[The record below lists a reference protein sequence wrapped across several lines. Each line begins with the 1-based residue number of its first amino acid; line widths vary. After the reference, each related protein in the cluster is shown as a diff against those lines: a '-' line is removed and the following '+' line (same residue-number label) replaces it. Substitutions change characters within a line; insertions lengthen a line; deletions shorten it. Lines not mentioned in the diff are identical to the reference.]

1 MQSDRPPSGN
11 RYRFNA
17 PPGWP
22 TYPPDWVPPPGWQP
36 DPAWPPAPPG
46 WPFWS
51 PVEAPAVKPKRRL
64 GRAVQVIVAVVGF
77 IATVTGLGFALQDHF
92 KTPSL
97 ADWTTKANS
106 VCVKRYGDV
115 LTPLVAVYPPMVAEF
130 AAIQA
135 GTGDRTREQG
145 IATQLAGLAGAFG
158 SMTSE
163 LRDIPQPKG
172 NKDIPDLVKAGEDIS
187 KEFGALSTVMS
198 NLAAGQVTMDN
209 LNAGVQSMQLMS
221 STSMPAWARLSQRLN
236 LDQCQGFGV
245 PAGAASPTASP
256 VPPSPTAAQLTAAEQ
271 SLVGRVKSAVLAGCV
286 PAKASE
292 SGDVVAAVNCRAA
305 QAGPTK
311 LPLVMQFASAD
322 AMNGWMARY
331 AAGIA
336 FGSGGSCADGPYNNQ
351 WTSPAT
357 NNARAGQLV
366 CRPVAA
372 GDFAVAWSFDTA
384 AVVVLAD
391 GAEGPSLYQW
401 WTGNAYLI
409 TSS

>member
-1 MQSDRPPSGN
+1 MQSDRPPSGS

-51 PVEAPAVKPKRRL
+51 PVEAPPAKPQRRL
-64 GRAVQVIVAVVGF
+64 SRAVQVIVAVVGF

-92 KTPSL
+92 KTPGL

-115 LTPLVAVYPPMVAEF
+115 LTPLVTVYPQMVAEL
-130 AAIQA
+130 AAMQA
-135 GTGDRTREQG
+135 GAGDSTRERD

-158 SMTSE
+158 NMTSE

-172 NKDIPDLVKAGEDIS
+172 NKDIPDLVRAGEDIS
-187 KEFGALSTVMS
+187 KEFGTLSTMMS
-198 NLAAGQVTMDN
+198 NSAAGQVTMDN
-209 LNAGVQSMQLMS
+209 LKAGAQSLQLMS
-221 STSMPAWARLSQRLN
+221 ATSMPAWARLSQRLK

-245 PAGAASPTASP
+245 PAGVASPTSAP
-256 VPPSPTAAQLTAAEQ
+256 VAPSPTAAQLTAAEQ
-271 SLVGRVKSAVLAGCV
+271 SLVGRLRSTVLVGCV
-286 PAKASE
+286 PSTANE
-292 SGDVVAAVNCRAA
+292 TGQVVAAVNCRTALP
-305 QAGPTK
+305 GPTK
-311 LPLVMQFASAD
+311 QPLVMQFSSLD
-322 AMNGWMARY
+322 ATNAWMARY
-331 AAGIA
+331 AGGIA
-336 FGSGGSCADGPYNNQ
+336 FGSVGSCANGPYNNQ

-357 NNARAGQLV
+357 GNARVGQLV
-366 CRPVAA
+366 CNPAST
-372 GDFAVAWSFDTA
+372 GGFQLAWSFDTA
-384 AVVVLAD
+384 SVVVLAD
-391 GAEGPSLYQW
+391 GTDGPSLYQW

>member
-1 MQSDRPPSGN
+1 MQSDRPPSGH

-51 PVEAPAVKPKRRL
+51 PVEAPPAKPKRRL
-64 GRAVQVIVAVVGF
+64 SRAVQVVVAVITFV
-77 IATVTGLGFALQDHF
+77 ATLVGLGFALQDHF

-115 LTPLVAVYPPMVAEF
+115 LTPLVTVYPQLAAEL

-135 GTGDRTREQG
+135 GTGDKSQERS

-172 NKDIPDLVKAGEDIS
+172 NKDIAELVKAGEDIS
-187 KEFGALSTVMS
+187 KEFGTLSTMMS
-198 NLAAGQVTMDN
+198 NLAAGQPIADN
-209 LNAGVQSMQLMS
+209 VPVGLQALQLMMA
-221 STSMPAWARLSQRLN
+221 TSMPAWARMSDGLK

-245 PAGAASPTASP
+245 PAGAATPSSSP
-256 VPPSPTAAQLTAAEQ
+256 VPPSPAAAVLTAAEQ
-271 SLVGRVKSAVLAGCV
+271 SLVGRVKSAVLFGCV
-286 PAKASE
+286 PAKKDE
-292 SGDVVAAVNCRAA
+292 SGDVVAAVNCRSA

-311 LPLVMQFASAD
+311 LPLVMQFASLD
-322 AMNGWMARY
+322 AMNAWMVRY
-331 AAGIA
+331 AGGTA
-336 FGSGGSCADGPYNNQ
+336 FGSGGSCASGPYNNQ

-357 NNARAGQLV
+357 GNARSGQLV
-366 CRPVAA
+366 CKPVAA
-372 GDFAVAWSFDTA
+372 GDFAMAWSFDSA
-384 AVVVLAD
+384 GVVVLAEAGD
-391 GAEGPSLYQW
+391 GPTLYQW

-409 TSS
+409 ASS